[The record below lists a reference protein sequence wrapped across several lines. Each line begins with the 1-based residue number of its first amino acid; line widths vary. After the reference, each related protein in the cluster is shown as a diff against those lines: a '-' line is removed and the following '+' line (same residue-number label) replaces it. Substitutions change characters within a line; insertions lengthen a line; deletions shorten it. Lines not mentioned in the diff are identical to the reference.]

1 MQMQLPEGYLV
12 IAIHQQEKLQM
23 ERNMNFSANKL
34 LPINPVTMFFNQVY
48 IAFHIY
54 VMKNNY

>member
-1 MQMQLPEGYLV
+1 MQMQVPEGYLA

-48 IAFHIY
+48 IAY

>member
-23 ERNMNFSANKL
+23 ERNMNFNANKL
-34 LPINPVTMFFNQVY
+34 LPINPVTMLFNQDPV
-48 IAFHIY
+48 
-54 VMKNNY
+54 VQG